1 MTWSIG
7 TIYIYYKHE
16 QDLDIGLDL
25 DVLVSLDLNLV
36 SNPILDQYKIK
47 TDTDNWHFA

>member
-25 DVLVSLDLNLV
+25 DVLVSLNLNLG

-47 TDTDNWHFA
+47 TDTGYFAR